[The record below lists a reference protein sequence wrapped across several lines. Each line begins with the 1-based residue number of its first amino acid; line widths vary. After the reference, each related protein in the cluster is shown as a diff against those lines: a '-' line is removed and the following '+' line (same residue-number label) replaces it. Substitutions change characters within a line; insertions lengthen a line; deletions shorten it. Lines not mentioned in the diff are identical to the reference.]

1 MRRLP
6 YRLFL
11 IASLLIGPLASL
23 GSLWLVSAS
32 GAGSHVVVATYE
44 GVINPVA
51 AEYLHDAL
59 AFAESS
65 HAQALVLKLDTPGGL
80 DTSMRLIIKDM
91 TNASIPVVAYVA
103 PSGGRA
109 ASAGVFITMAAH
121 VAAMAPGTNIGA
133 AHPVAMGGGEMDKTM
148 KEKVENDSVA
158 YIKSIAEQRGRN
170 VKWAED
176 AVRKSVSATEK
187 EALGLKII
195 DLVVEDIPA
204 LLARLDGRKVAL
216 ASGSVTLET
225 KGVEARA
232 FPMGWRMEALKAL
245 SDPNIAMLLMTIG
258 TIGILAELYNPGAI
272 LPGVVGAI
280 SLILAFYSLQSL
292 PINYAGVLLIVLG
305 VVFFVLEI
313 QVTSYGL
320 LTLGGIAS
328 MTLGGLLLVE
338 PPTVMPHAWEP
349 DYRARY
355 RHVYSC
361 NPSPGEHRIV
371 YPWPFGWPAPPTE
384 PDRTPWEDRLDAVVM
399 VAGDKRSDVMG
410 EQYSARHSVV
420 EALLAAGLTVHVYG
434 RPQWTGLG
442 TYCGAIELKEK
453 VATMARYR
461 YALAIENTSMPG
473 YLTEKLPDA
482 LAAGCAVAYLGDDE
496 TVRGTPGIPLG
507 DVDSLHDWP
516 RFRAAPFRGWTAE
529 RHHEYLERIN
539 LGAIA
544 AHMSTDRLCS
554 TILSSIS

>member
-1 MRRLP
+1 MHRFP
-6 YRLFL
+6 SRLFL
-11 IASLLIGPLASL
+11 VAGLLIGPVVSL
-23 GSLWLVSAS
+23 GTLWLAPAS
-32 GAGSHVVVATYE
+32 GAGAHVVVATYE

-59 AFAESS
+59 AVAEAG
-65 HAQALVLKLDTPGGL
+65 HAQALIVKLDTPGGL
-80 DTSMRLIIKDM
+80 DTSMRMIIKDM
-91 TNASIPVVAYVA
+91 TNAALPVVVYVS

-176 AVRKSVSATEK
+176 AVRKSVSVTEK
-187 EALGLKII
+187 EALDLKII
-195 DLVVEDIPA
+195 DVTVEDIPA
-204 LLARLDGRKVAL
+204 LLAKLDGRKVTL

-232 FPMGWRMEALKAL
+232 FPMGWRLEALKAL

-320 LTLGGIAS
+320 LTLGGIAA
-328 MTLGGLLLVE
+328 MTLGGLLLVKSDA
-338 PPTVMPHAWEP
+338 PFMQVSLWFLLPTVLTAGGIFFGMAWMAARTFR
-349 DYRARY
+349 RAP
-355 RHVYSC
+355 VT
-361 NPSPGEHRIV
+361 GVE
-371 YPWPFGWPAPPTE
+371 G
-384 PDRTPWEDRLDAVVM
+384 M
-399 VAGDKRSDVMG
+399 VGAIALARSDVAPRGQVFVQG
-410 EQYSARHSVV
+410 ELWEAVSESPIRKGEEAEVKSVD
-420 EALLAAGLTVHVYG
+420 GLTL
-434 RPQWTGLG
+434 T
-442 TYCGAIELKEK
+442 
-453 VATMARYR
+453 VA
-461 YALAIENTSMPG
+461 
-473 YLTEKLPDA
+473 
-482 LAAGCAVAYLGDDE
+482 
-496 TVRGTPGIPLG
+496 
-507 DVDSLHDWP
+507 P
-516 RFRAAPFRGWTAE
+516 RRK
-529 RHHEYLERIN
+529 
-539 LGAIA
+539 
-544 AHMSTDRLCS
+544 
-554 TILSSIS
+554 